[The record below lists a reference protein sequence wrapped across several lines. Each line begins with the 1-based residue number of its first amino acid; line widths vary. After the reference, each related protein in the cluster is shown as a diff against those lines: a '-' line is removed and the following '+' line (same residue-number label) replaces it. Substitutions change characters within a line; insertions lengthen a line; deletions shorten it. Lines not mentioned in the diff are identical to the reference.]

1 MAKVVVGGSRICNI
15 SAISFENGRLHLDTS
30 VLDLESDVRFEMHD
44 GSTSS
49 LFCDKLILTN
59 HSCVS
64 FISDNDGELASNL
77 YLVSDSDDAEKLEE
91 PIPIKSVGE
100 GVTTVEVYG
109 GLNSLEANDCE
120 VFFDNYDAYRVDVAK
135 KILIADTEI
144 ESIDIT
150 LDSGVDGFK
159 FKKITQDSVINN
171 TRKPLIRGCGF
182 EKVLNKDYTGYE
194 YEDARIPEYAT
205 SGSAAADFFCA
216 EKVQIP
222 PAKIADGKLVAKPTL
237 VHTGIKAFMED
248 NEVLHLFNR
257 SGGPKRGLVLA
268 NSVGVVDSDYYSN
281 EGNDGEIMFAF
292 YNFSGEPLTIEVGDR
307 IGQGEFSI
315 LSKPEGAIVKDDK
328 RSGGFGST
336 GTR

>member
-1 MAKVVVGGSRICNI
+1 MAKVVVGGSRICNV

-64 FISDNDGELASNL
+64 LISDNDGELASNL

-91 PIPIKSVGE
+91 PILIKSVGE

-109 GLNSLEANDCE
+109 GLNSLEANGCE
-120 VFFDNYDAYRVDVAK
+120 VFFDNYVVYMANVSDEVLV
-135 KILIADTEI
+135 ADTGI
-144 ESIDIT
+144 RGIFSMNESGKE
-150 LDSGVDGFK
+150 LG

-222 PAKIADGKLVAKPTL
+222 PAKIVDGKLVVKPTL

-248 NEVLHLFNR
+248 NEVLHLYNR
-257 SGGPKRGLVLA
+257 SSGPKRGLVLA

-315 LSKPEGAIVKDDK
+315 LSKPEDAIVKDDK